1 MNSIRHILEKK
12 GRNVITIKPG
22 QTVLRALEKMAND
35 NISALIVTSTPNNI
49 QGMFTERDYARRVA
63 LQGKSSSTLLIGQ
76 VMTPKVIAITQDISP
91 EECMA
96 LMIEHH
102 IRHLPVLDNGKLA
115 GLISMGDVVKAVIS
129 EQEFEIKQ
137 LNGYITG
144 LSA

>member
-1 MNSIRHILEKK
+1 MKSIRYILEKK
-12 GRNVITIKPG
+12 GRNVITIHPE
-22 QTVLRALEKMAND
+22 QTVLRGLEKMAND
-35 NISALIVTSTPNNI
+35 NISALVVTSAPNAI
-49 QGMFTERDYARRVA
+49 KGMFTERDYARRVA

-76 VMTPKVIAITQDISP
+76 IMTPNVIAITQDISP

-96 LMIEHH
+96 LMIEHR
-102 IRHLPVLDNGKLA
+102 IRHLPVLDNGQIA

-144 LSA
+144 ISA